1 MRNEMKLYRFPDNKI
16 WKAAFM
22 VSLFAL
28 LLLARDTLVT
38 TCLVG
43 FYPSQLIGAGL
54 MAVMGA
60 VFLAVNR
67 KKLPQILRD
76 KRMLAFAV
84 TAVLIL
90 LPMAFKLDMQ
100 LMYFSVLLCI
110 FFAIFLTYFVTMQ
123 EVAKCFVVMMTVLGA
138 YSLLAVYLGRI
149 PVDRDMMELPTFVN
163 AGGRDFYNFGLS
175 FVSISQVKY
184 RNFGIFREPGVYQFF
199 LILALLLHN
208 YILTWDKS
216 WKFWLIN
223 TILVVTALTT
233 FSTNGVVEAGLLVL
247 VVFFDKKLYKDK
259 KILITA
265 IVLAV
270 AAVAGVTAILLRGG
284 DLAFTLKQ
292 MFAKLYTL
300 NRSSSARLDAIV
312 ADIGFFLRN
321 PIFGERIAVV
331 LEAVEHNTTSTML
344 MFAMFGICGG
354 GLHLASWVALVW
366 SKNRKLWVNLALL
379 MIMLMSFNTQ
389 NIIADVFFW
398 LFPIMA
404 LTEKGLPL
412 LTKKAGK

>member
-1 MRNEMKLYRFPDNKI
+1 MKLYRFPDSKK
-16 WKAAFM
+16 WVCAFWAYLLVM
-22 VSLFAL
+22 
-28 LLLARDTLVT
+28 LLLARDTLITHCIVS
-38 TCLVG
+38 
-43 FYPSQLIGAGL
+43 FYPSQLTVAALIVILG
-54 MAVMGA
+54 V

-67 KKLPQILRD
+67 KNLKEVFRD
-76 KRMLAFAV
+76 RRLLAFAI

-90 LPMAFKLDMQ
+90 APMVFKLDPQ

-110 FFAIFLTYFVTMQ
+110 FFAILLTYFVTMK
-123 EVAKCFVVMMTVLGA
+123 EVARCYVVIMTLMAA
-138 YSLLAVYLGRI
+138 YSVFAVYLGRI
-149 PVDRDMMELPTFVN
+149 PADRGLIRLPTFVN

-175 FVSISQVKY
+175 FVSIREVKF

-208 YILTWDKS
+208 YVLSWDKA
-216 WKFWLIN
+216 WKYWAIN
-223 TILVVTALTT
+223 IILVVTALTT

-270 AAVAGVTAILLRGG
+270 LAAIGITVIMLRGG

-292 MFAKLYTL
+292 MVAKLYTL

-312 ADIGFFLRN
+312 ADIGFFVRN
-321 PIFGERIAVV
+321 PLFGEEIAVV
-331 LEAVEHNTTSTML
+331 LGSVEHNTTSTML
-344 MFAMFGICGG
+344 MFAMFGILGG
-354 GLHLASWVALVW
+354 GLHLASWVALTW
-366 SKNRKLWVNLALL
+366 DTERKLWVNLSLL
-379 MIMLMSFNTQ
+379 VIMLMSFNTQ

-412 LTKKAGK
+412 LNKARK

>member
-1 MRNEMKLYRFPDNKI
+1 MKLYRFPDNKK
-16 WKAAFM
+16 WVCAFWAYLLVM
-22 VSLFAL
+22 
-28 LLLARDTLVT
+28 LLLARDTLITHCIVS
-38 TCLVG
+38 
-43 FYPSQLIGAGL
+43 FYPSQLTVAALIVILG
-54 MAVMGA
+54 V

-67 KKLPQILRD
+67 KNLKEVFRD
-76 KRMLAFAV
+76 RRLLAFAI

-90 LPMAFKLDMQ
+90 APMVFKLDPQ

-110 FFAIFLTYFVTMQ
+110 FFAILRTYFVPMK
-123 EVAKCFVVMMTVLGA
+123 EVARGYVVIMTLMAA
-138 YSLLAVYLGRI
+138 YSVFAVYLGRI
-149 PVDRDMMELPTFVN
+149 PADRGLIRLPTFVN

-175 FVSISQVKY
+175 FVSIREVKF

-208 YILTWDKS
+208 YVLSWDKA
-216 WKFWLIN
+216 WKYWAIN
-223 TILVVTALTT
+223 IILVVTALTT

-270 AAVAGVTAILLRGG
+270 LAAIGITVIMLRGG

-292 MFAKLYTL
+292 MVAKLYTL

-312 ADIGFFLRN
+312 ADIGFFVRN
-321 PIFGERIAVV
+321 PLFGEEIAVV
-331 LEAVEHNTTSTML
+331 LGSVEHNTTSTML
-344 MFAMFGICGG
+344 MFAMFGILGG
-354 GLHLASWVALVW
+354 GLHLASWVALTW
-366 SKNRKLWVNLALL
+366 DTERKLWVNLSLL
-379 MIMLMSFNTQ
+379 VIMLMSFNTQ
-389 NIIADVFFW
+389 NIIADVFVW

-412 LTKKAGK
+412 LNKARK

>member
-1 MRNEMKLYRFPDNKI
+1 MKLYRFPDSKK
-16 WKAAFM
+16 WVCAFWAYLLVM
-22 VSLFAL
+22 
-28 LLLARDTLVT
+28 LLLARDTLITHCIVS
-38 TCLVG
+38 
-43 FYPSQLIGAGL
+43 FYPSQLTVAALIVILG
-54 MAVMGA
+54 V

-67 KKLPQILRD
+67 KNLKEVFRD
-76 KRMLAFAV
+76 RRLLAFAI

-90 LPMAFKLDMQ
+90 APMVFKLDPQ

-110 FFAIFLTYFVTMQ
+110 FFAILLTYFVPMK
-123 EVAKCFVVMMTVLGA
+123 EVARCYVVIMTLMAA
-138 YSLLAVYLGRI
+138 YSVFAVYLGRI
-149 PVDRDMMELPTFVN
+149 PADRGLIRLPTFVN

-175 FVSISQVKY
+175 FVSIREVKF

-208 YILTWDKS
+208 YVLSWDKA
-216 WKFWLIN
+216 WKYWAIN
-223 TILVVTALTT
+223 IILVVTALTT

-270 AAVAGVTAILLRGG
+270 LAAIGITVIMLRGG

-292 MFAKLYTL
+292 MVAKLYTL

-312 ADIGFFLRN
+312 ADIGFFVRN
-321 PIFGERIAVV
+321 PLFGEEIAVV
-331 LEAVEHNTTSTML
+331 LGSVEHNTTSTML
-344 MFAMFGICGG
+344 MFAMFGILGG
-354 GLHLASWVALVW
+354 GLHLASWVALTW
-366 SKNRKLWVNLALL
+366 DTERKLWVNLSLL
-379 MIMLMSFNTQ
+379 VIMLMSFNTQ

-412 LTKKAGK
+412 LNKARK

>member
-1 MRNEMKLYRFPDNKI
+1 MRNDMKLYRFPDNKF
-16 WKAAFM
+16 WKAGFCGY
-22 VSLFAL
+22 LFVM
-28 LLLARDTLVT
+28 LLLARDTLIT

-43 FYPSQLIGAGL
+43 FYPSQLTVAGL
-54 MAVMGA
+54 IVALGL

-67 KKLPQILRD
+67 KALPQVLRD
-76 KRMLAFAV
+76 RRMLAFAI
-84 TAVLIL
+84 TAVLVL
-90 LPMAFKLDMQ
+90 LPMAFKLDPQ

-110 FFAIFLTYFVTMQ
+110 FFAVFLTYFVTLK
-123 EVAKCFVVMMTVLGA
+123 EVAKCYVVMMTLLAA
-138 YSLLAVYLGRI
+138 YSVFAVYLGRI
-149 PVDRDMMELPTFVN
+149 PADRGMLKLPTFIN

-175 FVSISQVKY
+175 FVSIREVKF
-184 RNFGIFREPGVYQFF
+184 RNFGIFREPGVYQYF

-208 YILTWDKS
+208 YILSWDKP
-216 WKFWLIN
+216 WKFWVIN
-223 TILVVTALTT
+223 IILVVTALTT

-259 KILITA
+259 KILIAA
-265 IVLAV
+265 IVLSIL
-270 AAVAGVTAILLRGG
+270 AVAGVTVILLRGG

-312 ADIGFFLRN
+312 ADVGFFFRN

-354 GLHLASWVALVW
+354 GLHLASWVALTW
-366 SKNRKLWVNLALL
+366 DRERKTWVNLALL
-379 MIMLMSFNTQ
+379 LIMLMSFNTQ

-398 LFPIMA
+398 LFPMMA

-412 LTKKAGK
+412 LKRKAGK

>member
-1 MRNEMKLYRFPDNKI
+1 MKRYRFPDNKKWTI
-16 WKAAFM
+16 AFWAY
-22 VSLFAL
+22 LFVL

-43 FYPSQLIGAGL
+43 FYPSQLTVAGL
-54 MAVMGA
+54 IVLLGV
-60 VFLAVNR
+60 VFLVVNR
-67 KKLPQILRD
+67 KDFKQIIRD
-76 KRMLAFAV
+76 PRLLAFAV
-84 TAVLIL
+84 AAVLIL
-90 LPMAFKLDMQ
+90 LPMVCKLDPQ

-110 FFAIFLTYFVTMQ
+110 FFAIFLTYFISMK
-123 EVAKCFVVMMTVLGA
+123 EVARGYVVIMTVLAA
-138 YSLLAVYLGRI
+138 YSVFVLYIGRI
-149 PVDRDMMELPTFVN
+149 PADRGMVSMPAFVN

-175 FVSISQVKY
+175 FVSITEVKY

-208 YILTWDKS
+208 YILQWDKN
-216 WKFWLIN
+216 WKFWVIN
-223 TILVVTALTT
+223 IILVVTALTT

-259 KILITA
+259 KILVTA

-270 AAVAGVTAILLRGG
+270 LAVAGVTVIMLRGG

-292 MFAKLYTL
+292 MVAKLYTL

-312 ADIGFFLRN
+312 ADIGFFLKN
-321 PIFGERIAVV
+321 PLFGEKIAMV

-344 MFAMFGICGG
+344 MFAMFGVLGG
-354 GLHLASWVALVW
+354 GLHLVSWLALTW
-366 SKNRKLWVNLALL
+366 DRERKLWVNVSL
-379 MIMLMSFNTQ
+379 MLIVLMSFNTQ
-389 NIIADVFFW
+389 NLIADVFFW

-404 LTEKGLPL
+404 LTERGLPV